1 MKLILFLF
9 LIFFSVISAQ
19 NSRDTEALF
28 LEARNLLYQKPSESA
43 VISEFLAK
51 NSTDR
56 NDQVK
61 ALLLLAES
69 SLIRG
74 DYNHAGDQ
82 LFQCLKMAE
91 QSLSPDNERQIN
103 FLLARLCDELGIRLS
118 QLYLIKDE
126 KDISQN
132 YYEKAISAY
141 SQNQW
146 RTSIRNLKLSEHQ
159 TSPYFPDLRN
169 FYYALAY
176 SHLGKPDSARYYSK
190 KIQLHTPYELYAKA
204 KIQSSQNDPDKS
216 IDHLELLKPVEN
228 NVQDVWLRDEIYQL
242 GLNNAES
249 KSKEKYR
256 EFYQLHTALQDSL
269 STVKENARIAFL
281 TKIGQKQDEIL
292 EARSQQQKR
301 MLYYIVTAILMVLII
316 GSVINRKLKERQH
329 AYEKA
334 AKEAE
339 EREKFI
345 IENKAPESAGKI
357 VIPDKTI
364 GSLLKKLETF
374 ETNNGYLDPAISL
387 NLLSENLNTNTK
399 YLSEIINTYKH
410 KNFHSYINE
419 LRINYIIRKIRAN
432 PVYLK
437 YKVSHLAEEAGFS
450 SHSLFSTVFKQVT
463 GDSPAT
469 FIKNIKNQ

>member
-1 MKLILFLF
+1 LKLILFLF

-69 SLIRG
+69 TLIRG

-82 LFQCLKMAE
+82 LFEWLKMAE

-204 KIQSSQNDPDKS
+204 KIQSSQKDPDKS

-228 NVQDVWLRDEIYQL
+228 NVQDVWLRDMIYQL

-301 MLYYIVTAILMVLII
+301 MLYYIVTAIFMVLII
-316 GSVINRKLKERQH
+316 GSVINRKLNQRQH
-329 AYEKA
+329 ACEKA

-387 NLLSENLNTNTK
+387 NLLAENLNTNTK

-419 LRINYIIRKIRAN
+419 LRINYTIRKIRAN